1 MPNFS
6 YYHIDI
12 GESDKTKEVVVKG
25 EIANNSDKSYATVAV
40 RIILFKQNITIANV
54 VFTVNGLP
62 AGATKAFEK
71 TIEDLEY
78 GQIGKDIN
86 RYDIYTETAF

>member
-6 YYHIDI
+6 YYHVEV
-12 GESDKTKEVVVKG
+12 GKSDQTKEVVVKG
-25 EIANNSDKSYATVAV
+25 EITNNSDQSYTTVAV
-40 RIILFKQNITIANV
+40 RIILFKQNIAIANV
-54 VFTVNGLP
+54 IFTVNGLS

-71 TIEDLEY
+71 TIEDLDY
-78 GQIGKDIN
+78 WQVGKDIN